1 MPNDR
6 RHLSPDLLDWVMTD
20 TPVAIQTTEAAHQ
33 QMLARMSESDRQAVI
48 DWLDG
53 NATQAFSPDLA
64 PVSAATMDDQARA
77 TTVAWLLSARSVMAS
92 DQLSVADKFRKL
104 LDNPPAD
111 STLSTLKAVGGAA
124 FAGYRSLPLALQ
136 LSLPATLVAAPFLGG
151 AGVGI
156 AALGGAIR
164 LPALLV
170 FFLGVSGITSVI
182 EALLHTKDGDA
193 VFLQSVLALLA
204 TDAALFRLNQ
214 ATRETIAKDI
224 AQPRKQPM
232 PTPQDALLAKLLSL
246 SPFDFERHVM
256 AFFADAGM
264 TAWVTPAGADAGIDG
279 VAKDGQRAI
288 LVQCKRYAPGNPVG
302 RPVIQ
307 QFKGVIEENAAALGV
322 FVTTSDFTAQ
332 ARESAAK
339 NERLVLVD
347 GERLMRWHSDGFDL
361 DPRD

>member
-1 MPNDR
+1 MPNDH
-6 RHLSPDLLDWVMTD
+6 RHLPPDLLDWLMTD
-20 TPVAIQTTEAAHQ
+20 TPVAPQAPAAAHQ
-33 QMLARMSESDRQAVI
+33 QALNRLSESDRQAVI
-48 DWLDG
+48 AWLEQ
-53 NATQAFSPDLA
+53 NEAQPFSPDLA
-64 PVSAATMDDQARA
+64 QASVAALDDQAR
-77 TTVAWLLSARSVMAS
+77 TTAVAWLLSARNIMAS
-92 DQLSVADKFRKL
+92 DQLSVSEKFRKL

-156 AALGGAIR
+156 AALGGAIG

-224 AQPRKQPM
+224 AQPCKQPM

-246 SPFDFERHVM
+246 SPLEFECHVM

-279 VAKDGQRAI
+279 VAKDGQRVI
-288 LVQCKRYAPGNPVG
+288 LVQCKRYALGNSVG
-302 RPVIQ
+302 RPAIQ

-339 NERLVLVD
+339 NDRLILVD
-347 GERLMRWHSDGFDL
+347 RERLMRWHDDGFSLTAAD
-361 DPRD
+361 